1 MCYRSNGKPTE
12 VDVAGVGLCFTV
24 TGTRARAHAPDAA
37 FSYYLLPPLFERTD
51 IHPPIPCMGPRAA
64 VGKYLVLQLLRCHA
78 ERDDCDH
85 FRARR
90 VLQSELIM
98 APSVAFP
105 LLVGWFERLC
115 HAFVIF
121 GHLKVKKKKN
131 RN

>member
-1 MCYRSNGKPTE
+1 MHVHVHTHRMRLFLTIYFLLSLRGQTSTLPSP
-12 VDVAGVGLCFTV
+12 AW
-24 TGTRARAHAPDAA
+24 APA
-37 FSYYLLPPLFERTD
+37 
-51 IHPPIPCMGPRAA
+51 AA

-78 ERDDCDH
+78 ERDDLDH

-121 GHLKVKKKKN
+121 GHLKVKKKKE
-131 RN
+131 